1 MDKIKDIVPIDKVY
15 EDLLRPS
22 MKEAGD
28 IVKNVIKAAR
38 CLLIPL
44 DLLSAQQDRF
54 QNYLKRIVENVDEEN
69 LVNAPARIVGKVY
82 EELKYLEQDSIL
94 TELFLNLLT
103 ISINKTQQS
112 KVHPAFPTIISQL
125 APYEAVILFYLNKQ
139 SFELKEYMNLD
150 IQKNI
155 FTDKKILYNKLLD
168 KFKSDKLDI
177 KEEYIYIYIDHL
189 TSLNIIS
196 AMQKGNQVPVFD
208 DTGKQIGLEI
218 YYNIELTV
226 FGKLFA
232 SVVIPN
238 NLETFSDIK
247 TK

>member
-54 QNYLKRIVENVDEEN
+54 QNYLKRIVKNVEEEN
-69 LVNAPARIVGKVY
+69 LVNASARIVGKVY
-82 EELKYLEQDSIL
+82 EELKYLEQYSIL
-94 TELFLNLLT
+94 TELFINLLRT
-103 ISINKTQQS
+103 SIDKTKQS

-125 APYEAVILFYLNKQ
+125 DPYEAVILFYLNKQ
-139 SFELKEYMNLD
+139 SFELKESLNLD

-155 FTDKKILYNKLLD
+155 FTDKKVVNNTLLDNFKLD
-168 KFKSDKLDI
+168 KFDI
-177 KEEYIYIYIDHL
+177 DEENIYLYLSHL
-189 TSLNIIS
+189 SGLNVIS
-196 AMQKGNQVPVFD
+196 VMQKGNQVPIFD

-226 FGKLFA
+226 FGKLFT
-232 SVVIPN
+232 SLVIPN
-238 NLETFSDIK
+238 NLTSFSDIK